1 MVVSELVLV
10 DDGTILVCVESP
22 VVDISGSV
30 VIGVIPSEV
39 YSSAV
44 VIEVPNVVEGVFV
57 SGLTSLD
64 VL

>member
-39 YSSAV
+39 DSSAV
-44 VIEVPNVVEGVFV
+44 VIEVPNVVEGV
-57 SGLTSLD
+57 
-64 VL
+64 